1 MLRKLTTFKS
11 KVALT
16 LGLAA
21 FMAFSLV
28 GSAFAAEGEPTV
40 DYSKVTSGASSQISA
55 AVPIALGVV
64 GLFVGIMIAYKLL
77 RRIVR
82 A

>member
-1 MLRKLTTFKS
+1 MFNTLKAKVLFAAS
-11 KVALT
+11 VVSAWSLSLVAL
-16 LGLAA
+16 A
-21 FMAFSLV
+21 
-28 GSAFAAEGEPTV
+28 AAEEPTV
-40 DYSKVTSGASSQISA
+40 DYSKVTSGASTQISA

>member
-1 MLRKLTTFKS
+1 MQFLTRTKTKVGLML
-11 KVALT
+11 
-16 LGLAA
+16 GMAA
-21 FMAFSLV
+21 FFAFSLV
-28 GSAFAAEGEPTV
+28 GSAFATEGEV
-40 DYSKVTSGASSQISA
+40 DYSKVTSGASTQISA

-77 RRIVR
+77 RRIIR